1 MPRII
6 LLIKITGKINSLDL
20 WEHIKRYGV
29 NLTDLEEF
37 VYVMG
42 ETDID
47 DALKIIRICN
57 IYGRPMMIELSEP
70 H

>member
-1 MPRII
+1 MPHII
-6 LLIKITGKINSLDL
+6 LLIKITGRINSLDL

-37 VYVMG
+37 VYILG
-42 ETDID
+42 ETNID

-57 IYGRPMMIELSEP
+57 LYGPLMIELSEP

>member
-1 MPRII
+1 MPHIT
-6 LLIKITGKINSLDL
+6 LLIKITGRINSLDL

-42 ETDID
+42 ETNID

-57 IYGRPMMIELSEP
+57 LYGPLMIELSEP

>member
-1 MPRII
+1 MPHIT
-6 LLIKITGKINSLDL
+6 LLIKITGRINSLDL

-37 VYVMG
+37 VYIMG
-42 ETDID
+42 ETNID

-57 IYGRPMMIELSEP
+57 LYGPMMIELSEP

>member
-6 LLIKITGKINSLDL
+6 LLIKITGRINSLDL

-37 VYVMG
+37 VYILG
-42 ETDID
+42 ETNIE
-47 DALKIIRICN
+47 DALKIIRICAL
-57 IYGRPMMIELSEP
+57 YGPLMIELSIP
-70 H
+70 Q

>member
-37 VYVMG
+37 TYVMG
-42 ETDID
+42 ETNIN
-47 DALKIIRICN
+47 DALKIIRICSL
-57 IYGRPMMIELSEP
+57 YGPLMIELSEP

>member
-37 VYVMG
+37 TYIMG
-42 ETDID
+42 ETNLN
-47 DALKIIRICN
+47 DALKIIRICAL
-57 IYGRPMMIELSEP
+57 YGPLMIELSEP